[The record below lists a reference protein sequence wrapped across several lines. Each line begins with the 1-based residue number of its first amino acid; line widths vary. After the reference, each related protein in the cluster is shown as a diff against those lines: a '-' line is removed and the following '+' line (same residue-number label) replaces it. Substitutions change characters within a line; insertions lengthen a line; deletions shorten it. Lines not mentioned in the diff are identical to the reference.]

1 MAETNLKTLIKET
14 LKQEAFGDVEDL
26 VDVSDGPDDEIHVV
40 VITRKFDDLEPQER
54 SDLIWDV
61 LQKDLDSRLWS
72 RISLA
77 VGASPEEVKA
87 I

>member
-14 LKQEAFGDVEDL
+14 LKQGAFSDVEDL

-61 LQKDLDSRLWS
+61 LQKDLDARLWS